1 MVSEGRCGMA
11 PIDGEYNFKLR
22 RYQSIAG
29 TLLDRSP
36 NDRPPQASS
45 VDNRRRFLE
54 SRLN

>member
-11 PIDGEYNFKLR
+11 PIAGEYNFKLR

-29 TLLDRSP
+29 TLLDRRS

-45 VDNRRRFLE
+45 ADKGRPFL
-54 SRLN
+54 SRG